1 MNIWNYV
8 SYEDLKLYLKIATTV
23 TGDDELLED
32 FCRAASEMWDATTG
46 RRFGPW
52 RETRYYDYMDE
63 RGDYLQFSA
72 RQRLAYGTEPWASV
86 LKVDE
91 DLLEVKTL
99 QTANGDTTISAD
111 DYYLKCGR
119 SYNITPYDR
128 IELKTDG
135 DTTVFTFSG
144 SYQRANIV
152 DGIWGNHNDWANA
165 WANSKDSVQD
175 ATGINATVTSIT
187 VSDADGADVY
197 GNTPRF
203 KVGQLLK
210 IGDEY
215 LYLVAKN
222 TTSNVLTVIRG
233 VNGTTAATHD
243 KDTAIYIYQPMR
255 DVWHAVRRLAAW
267 LYGQK
272 DSPYMDR
279 QVNARTGVITIPDAA
294 PVDVHRKALYYTRR

>member
-8 SYEDLKLYLKIATTV
+8 SYEDLKTYLKIATTE
-23 TGDDELLED
+23 TGDDELLEEL
-32 FCRAASEMWDATTG
+32 CRSASEMWDASTG
-46 RRFGPW
+46 RHFAPW
-52 RETRYYDYMDE
+52 RETRYYDYNDE
-63 RGDYLQFSA
+63 RGDYLRFSA
-72 RQRLAYGTEPWASV
+72 RQRQAYFTEPWASI

-91 DLLEVKTL
+91 DLLEVNTL
-99 QTANGDTTISAD
+99 QTANGDTTIASG
-111 DYYLKCGR
+111 DYYLKCGAT
-119 SYNITPYDR
+119 YNRTPYDR
-128 IELKTDG
+128 IELKVDG

-144 SYQRANIV
+144 TYQKANSV
-152 DGIWGNHNDWANA
+152 DGIWGYHDDWATA
-165 WANSKDSVQD
+165 WADSKDAVAD
-175 ATGINATVTSIT
+175 VGGINASVTSIT
-187 VSDADGADVY
+187 VSDADGADQY

-210 IGDEY
+210 IGSEY

-222 TTSNVLTVIRG
+222 TTTNVLTVVRG

-243 KDTAIYIYQPMR
+243 AAATIYVYQPMR
-255 DVWHAVRRLAAW
+255 DIWHAVRRLAAW

-279 QVNARTGVITIPDAA
+279 QANTRTGIITIPDAA